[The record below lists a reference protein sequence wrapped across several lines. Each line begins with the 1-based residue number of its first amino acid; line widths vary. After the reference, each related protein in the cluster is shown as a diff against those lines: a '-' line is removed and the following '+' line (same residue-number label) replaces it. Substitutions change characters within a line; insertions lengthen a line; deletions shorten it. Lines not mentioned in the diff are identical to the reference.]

1 MAKHK
6 LDELFSDGLEHYETS
21 PAPAAWE
28 AIESRLDQKKGRAAW
43 SWLGIAATAA
53 LLLASSWLM
62 FTPTEEAAADVYT
75 YAESSI
81 EELVLPTEVIY
92 VPIYIHTVVE
102 QPRQILAQPVKPSV
116 AQQEPVIVEEEEPV
130 VLASTKEIP
139 VEQPE
144 ITTLEDVP
152 LVTAEEVLMASA
164 ESPAIVPPARQ
175 QPVTIIYKQGEP
187 AKESNFVKA
196 MNYMEEVRMG
206 EKKLVNFDKLRNN
219 LRSRFRSEEGTD

>member
-6 LDELFSDGLEHYETS
+6 LDELFSDSLENFEAS

-28 AIESRLDQKKGRAAW
+28 AIESRLDQKKGWPAW
-43 SWLGIAATAA
+43 GWMGIAATAA
-53 LLLASSWLM
+53 LVLTSSWLM
-62 FTPTEEAAADVYT
+62 FTQTEETAAEVYT
-75 YAESSI
+75 YNESSI

-92 VPIYIHTVVE
+92 VPIYIHTVIE
-102 QPRQILAQPVKPSV
+102 QPKQIASQPVKPSV
-116 AQQEPVIVEEEEPV
+116 ATQKPVIVEEEPV

-144 ITTLEDVP
+144 IITLEDVP

-164 ESPAIVPPARQ
+164 ESPDVVPPALA

-206 EKKLVNFDKLRNN
+206 EKKLVNFEKLRNN

>member
-6 LDELFSDGLEHYETS
+6 LDELFSDGLENFEAS

-28 AIESRLDQKKGRAAW
+28 TIESRLNQKRGRAAW
-43 SWLGIAATAA
+43 SWMGIAATAA

-62 FTPTEEAAADVYT
+62 FTQTEEATTDVYT

-81 EELVLPTEVIY
+81 DELVLPTEVIY

-102 QPRQILAQPVKPSV
+102 KPAQIATQPVKSGV
-116 AQQEPVIVEEEEPV
+116 AKQEPVIDEEEPID
-130 VLASTKEIP
+130 LASTEEIP

-144 ITTLEDVP
+144 IITLEDVP
-152 LVTAEEVLMASA
+152 LVTAEEVLMAST
-164 ESPAIVPPARQ
+164 ETPAVAPPAQ
-175 QPVTIIYKQGEP
+175 PQPVTIIYKQGEP

-206 EKKLVNFDKLRNN
+206 EKKLVNFEKLRNN